1 MSELGARFRQA
12 RESQGLSL
20 VQASMDT
27 RILQQSLIALEEG
40 AFQRLPGDV
49 TIRGFIRNYAQY
61 LGLVP
66 DEMIELYRYERGG
79 TDPIRVLP
87 LAKPPRKRS
96 YVLPSFFGVFFVT
109 VALIG
114 LSYIALNA
122 VGRIG
127 DRATVA
133 QVEPVVISTPSP
145 LPAMPTAALPT
156 SSPLPSVVIIPPV
169 AGGVASETGVPRST
183 ATAAPPVSRPGGA
196 GAPSR
201 ETPTPTSSAPIALE
215 VFVPSVRGNENSWVR
230 VQTDG
235 NVAFEG
241 IMRAGERLS
250 FSAQRRVIVR
260 AGNPPD
266 VLVTVN
272 GLQQGP
278 LGQVAGQPVNWAW
291 PSN

>member
-12 RESQGLSL
+12 REGQGLSL
-20 VQASMDT
+20 AQASMDT

-66 DEMIELYRYERGG
+66 DEMIELYRHERGG

-87 LAKPPRKRS
+87 LAKPSRKRS

-114 LSYIALNA
+114 LTYIALNA

-127 DRATVA
+127 DHATVA
-133 QVEPVVISTPSP
+133 QVEPVVVSTPSP
-145 LPAMPTAALPT
+145 LPVMPTAALPT
-156 SSPLPSVVIIPPV
+156 SPPVPPVMIIPPV
-169 AGGVASETGVPRST
+169 AGGAAVDPDAPRPA
-183 ATAAPPVSRPGGA
+183 ATAVPPVSRPGGA
-196 GAPSR
+196 GVSSP
-201 ETPTPTSSAPIALE
+201 EVPTPTSSAPIALE
-215 VFVPSVRGNENSWVR
+215 VVIPSVRGNENSWVR

-250 FSAQRRVIVR
+250 FTAQRRVLVR